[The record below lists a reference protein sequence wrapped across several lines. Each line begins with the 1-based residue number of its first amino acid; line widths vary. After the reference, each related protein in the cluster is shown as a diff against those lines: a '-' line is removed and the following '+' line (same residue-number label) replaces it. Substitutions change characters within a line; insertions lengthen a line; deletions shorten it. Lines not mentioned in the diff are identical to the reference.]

1 MIFVFILLLT
11 QNQQPFTS
19 ITTVL
24 MVLNTQS
31 YIMFIQGTSTET
43 VQGRIKIID
52 CIKSYVAVAMI
63 KSN

>member
-11 QNQQPFTS
+11 QSQQPFTS
-19 ITTVL
+19 ITMVL

-52 CIKSYVAVAMI
+52 CIE
-63 KSN
+63 